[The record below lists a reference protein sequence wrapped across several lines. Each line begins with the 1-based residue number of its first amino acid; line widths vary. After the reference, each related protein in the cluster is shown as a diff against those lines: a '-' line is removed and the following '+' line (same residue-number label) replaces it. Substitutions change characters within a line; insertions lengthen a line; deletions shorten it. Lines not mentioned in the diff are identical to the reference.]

1 MFIALLQL
9 ERIIVKNGY
18 AIVPKE
24 WLIDFLKNYKG
35 QHLAFCTLTKRE
47 MS

>member
-24 WLIDFLKNYKG
+24 WLIDFLKRA
-35 QHLAFCTLTKRE
+35 AFCTLTKRE